1 MSKTIRK
8 NLAYLDDEIL
18 GSDESIPPPVDLST
32 DDLKRKTMLGYRG
45 SEMDRYMIALLRLQ
59 TEGRVAYRRL
69 LGMHGG
75 GFGTLRDKE
84 QIQAWQSSGKKKST
98 RPLMMV
104 KAELD
109 KNQVILEDWE
119 SRHSTQNEDD
129 NGEWPSPQQNVIP
142 QKLEK
147 DKEYL
152 AHIFCWHNQSPFLS
166 WHRPLMVEFERL
178 LQEYDP
184 LFPKIH
190 HGSDALGAHYYDWDG
205 WDGMTLPPF
214 INYPTYK
221 IKTSVFNHRLI
232 EVEGYQRNEN
242 IIPNPLYRWFAPMLH
257 HHQLNET
264 FPREITDK
272 NCTTRDPAFSDISG
286 ATSFYYSF
294 SKNDKSGELSI
305 ETSIDKAM
313 NEEDYLA
320 FCTIT
325 HNGSSSIEHAHNSFH
340 NRIGG
345 SDGTMSPLQSS
356 FDPIF
361 FVHHSNI
368 ERQFLSWQKFWVKK
382 SWIKRRRRE
391 SSLPKWLMDTRL
403 YPWTKPNL
411 VKKGS
416 LSWNTPA
423 DVDEHGNA
431 AKNTVNDAT
440 VGDWWDYEQLEYEY
454 DEYVPVTKPRR
465 VGGRS
470 SAPKVLMTIW
480 MPVLTSGKYNL
491 CLSNTDS
498 EVPIDSVSI
507 ITGNNPPD
515 SGTTTC
521 SQCQKRSHLTLVF
534 DVTGF
539 VTPFDLKNYKS
550 KKKAFEDLK
559 ALVIYNLFVRHK
571 GQKYNVSNDDPSKS
585 ITVKSVRDSKHHMK
599 MIRREL
605 EQRGKSIEMEN
616 NDGFNWNCFDVTSA

>member
-1 MSKTIRK
+1 MTGKTIRK
-8 NLAYLDDEIL
+8 NLALLDDEIVL
-18 GSDESIPPPVDLST
+18 SNEVIPPPVNLST
-32 DDLKRKTMLGYRG
+32 DELKRKTMLEHRG

-75 GFGTLRDKE
+75 GFGTSQDKE
-84 QIQAWQSSGKKKST
+84 QIKAWQDSEKKKST

-119 SRHSTQNEDD
+119 SKHSTQDEDD
-129 NGEWPSPQQNVIP
+129 NGEWPSPQQNVNP
-142 QKLEK
+142 QKLEEGQ
-147 DKEYL
+147 EYL
-152 AHIFCWHNQSPFLS
+152 AHIFCWHGQSPFLS

-178 LQEYDP
+178 LQEYDL

-190 HGSDALGAHYYDWDG
+190 DGSDALGAHYYDWDG
-205 WDGMTLPPF
+205 WDGMALPPF
-214 INYPTYK
+214 INYPRYK
-221 IKTSVFNHRLI
+221 LKTSVFNEKLI
-232 EVEGYQRNEN
+232 EVNEKLIKVECYLDDEN
-242 IIPNPLYRWFAPMLH
+242 TIPNPLYRWFAPMLPH
-257 HHQLNET
+257 DQLNET
-264 FPREITDK
+264 FPGELTDK

-286 ATSFYYSF
+286 ATNFYYPF
-294 SKNDKSGELSI
+294 SKNDKNGEPSI
-305 ETSIDKAM
+305 ETSIYNAM

-320 FCTIT
+320 FCTTT
-325 HNGSSSIEHAHNSFH
+325 HNGSSSIEHGHNSFH

-345 SDGTMSPLQSS
+345 SDGTMSPLQSI

-361 FVHHSNI
+361 FLHHSNV
-368 ERQFLSWQKFWVKK
+368 ERQFLSWQKFWMKK
-382 SWIKRRRRE
+382 RWFKRRRPE

-423 DVDEHGNA
+423 DVDKNGNA

-440 VGDWWDYEQLEYEY
+440 IGDWWDYEQLEYEY
-454 DEYVPVTKPRR
+454 DEYVPVKEPRSFR
-465 VGGRS
+465 VRS
-470 SAPKVLMTIW
+470 SAPKILMTIW

-498 EVPIDSVSI
+498 EVTIDSVSI
-507 ITGNNPPD
+507 ITGNNPPG

-521 SQCQKRSHLTLVF
+521 SRCKKRSHLTLVF

-539 VTPFDLKNYKS
+539 VTPFDFKNYKS
-550 KKKAFEDLK
+550 KKKASEDLQE
-559 ALVIYNLFVRHK
+559 LVIYNLFVRHK
-571 GQKYNVSNDDPSKS
+571 RQEYKVSNDD
-585 ITVKSVRDSKHHMK
+585 ITVKSVRDSTYHMK

-605 EQRGKSIEMEN
+605 KERAKSVAIES
-616 NDGFNWNCFDVTSA
+616 NDMMA